1 MLLKSRPS
9 GIDYLIVGLGNP
21 GLEYEKTR
29 HNIGFHCLDVLCEN
43 LHISCNR
50 MKFNSYL
57 GDGEIGQKRC
67 LFLKPLTYMNLSGEA
82 VAAVMRFYKLQP
94 EQLIVIYDDISLD
107 VGRMR
112 IRLKG
117 SAGGH
122 NGIKNIIEQLGS
134 DVFSRIKIGVGQKP
148 HPDYDLKNWVL
159 GKFPP
164 EQNSAVQAVIRRAA
178 DAAICLVQQG
188 ADAAMSRYNN

>member
-29 HNIGFHCLDVLCEN
+29 HNIGFHCLDALCEN

-57 GDGEIGQKRC
+57 GDGKIGQKRC